1 MGKPAYRTLTG
12 EIQRDEAAARRRNA
26 AAGPVGRIGESG
38 RRDMAIP
45 MDAFMRGLR
54 LNGPECFESKEFCDD
69 MVKRHPHLAVPQ
81 RDGRFFSLAARVG
94 SRPRAVVKALFA
106 VRDGELVQVYER
118 K

>member
-1 MGKPAYRTLTG
+1 
-12 EIQRDEAAARRRNA
+12 
-26 AAGPVGRIGESG
+26 
-38 RRDMAIP
+38 
-45 MDAFMRGLR
+45 
-54 LNGPECFESKEFCDD
+54 

-106 VRDGELVQVYER
+106 VRDGKLVQVYER